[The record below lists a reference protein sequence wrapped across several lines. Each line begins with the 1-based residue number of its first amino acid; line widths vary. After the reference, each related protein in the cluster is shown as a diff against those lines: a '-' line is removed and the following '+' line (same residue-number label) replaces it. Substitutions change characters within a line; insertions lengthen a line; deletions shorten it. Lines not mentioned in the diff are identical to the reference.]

1 MAETRNRKI
10 HFININ
16 GTAES
21 PVWTQ
26 INKGFT
32 AFTGNLNPE
41 SESSQY
47 IGEQNATESVKKY
60 SASYAYTYRLE
71 TESNGSLNAV
81 VQKFYDIAKNQEL
94 NKKFDILTVYLF
106 DVDSVS
112 GNPKAMRGTFNV
124 VPEVDGDSEPGEYL
138 EGSGTLNQEGSLVK
152 GTFNVSTGVFT
163 PDDAEESE
171 S

>member
-10 HFININ
+10 HFLNN
-16 GTAES
+16 STYES
-21 PVWTQ
+21 PVWAQ

-47 IGEQNATESVKKY
+47 IGEQNATETVKKY
-60 SASYAYTYRLE
+60 SASYAYTYRVE
-71 TESNGSLNAV
+71 TENNGQINQV
-81 VQKFYDIAKNQEL
+81 VKKFYDIAKDQEL

-106 DVDSVS
+106 DIDSVS
-112 GNPKAMRGTFNV
+112 GNPKAVRGTYNV

-152 GTFNVSTGVFT
+152 GTYNVSTGVFT
-163 PDDAEESE
+163 PDDTEESE